1 MTLEITKTTKLVG
14 SVKVGDT
21 VVKTLTADIDDKGV
35 STVTEWLNDAD
46 AYAANRREVRSQEKA
61 FQDAVYAAEDAI
73 IAELEAAEKNQKQE
87 AVTCEPFY

>member
-1 MTLEITKTTKLVG
+1 MILEITKTTKLVG

-35 STVTEWLNDAD
+35 STVTEWLNDAE
-46 AYAANRREVRSQEKA
+46 AYAANRREVRTQEKA

-73 IAELEAAEKNQKQE
+73 IAELEAGAKEKKG
-87 AVTCEPFY
+87 

>member
-1 MTLEITKTTKLVG
+1 MTLEITKTTKMTG

-35 STVTEWLNDAD
+35 SNITEWLNDAE
-46 AYAANRREVRSQEKA
+46 AYAANRREVRAQEKA

-73 IAELEAAEKNQKQE
+73 IAELEAAPKEKKG
-87 AVTCEPFY
+87 

>member
-35 STVTEWLNDAD
+35 STISEWLNDAE
-46 AYAANRREVRSQEKA
+46 AYAANRREVRTQEKA

-73 IAELEAAEKNQKQE
+73 IAELEAGAKEKKG
-87 AVTCEPFY
+87 

>member
-46 AYAANRREVRSQEKA
+46 AYAANRREVRAQ
-61 FQDAVYAAEDAI
+61 DAI
-73 IAELEAAEKNQKQE
+73 IAELGAGSKEKKG
-87 AVTCEPFY
+87 

>member
-21 VVKTLTADIDDKGV
+21 VVKTLTADIDKGV

-46 AYAANRREVRSQEKA
+46 AYAANRREVRAQEKA

-73 IAELEAAEKNQKQE
+73 IAELEAAPKEKKG
-87 AVTCEPFY
+87 

>member
-35 STVTEWLNDAD
+35 STVSEWLNDAET
-46 AYAANRREVRSQEKA
+46 YAANRREVRKQEQA

-73 IAELEAAEKNQKQE
+73 IAELEAKGAEKK
-87 AVTCEPFY
+87 

>member
-1 MTLEITKTTKLVG
+1 MTLEIVKTTKLVG

-35 STVTEWLNDAD
+35 STVSEWLNDAE
-46 AYAANRREVRSQEKA
+46 AYAANRREVRAQEKA

-73 IAELEAAEKNQKQE
+73 IAELEAAEKNQK
-87 AVTCEPFY
+87 

>member
-35 STVTEWLNDAD
+35 STVSEWLNDAE
-46 AYAANRREVRSQEKA
+46 AYAANRREVRAQEKA
-61 FQDAVYAAEDAI
+61 FQDAVYATEDTI
-73 IAELEAAEKNQKQE
+73 IAELETAEKNQK
-87 AVTCEPFY
+87 

>member
-1 MTLEITKTTKLVG
+1 MTLEITKSTKLVG

-46 AYAANRREVRSQEKA
+46 AYAANRREVRAQEKA

-73 IAELEAAEKNQKQE
+73 IAELEAAPKEKKG
-87 AVTCEPFY
+87 